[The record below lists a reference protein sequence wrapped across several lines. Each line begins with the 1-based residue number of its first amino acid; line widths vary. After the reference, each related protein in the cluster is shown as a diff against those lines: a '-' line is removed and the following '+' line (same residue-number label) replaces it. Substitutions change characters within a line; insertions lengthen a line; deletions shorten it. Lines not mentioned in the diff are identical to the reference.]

1 MHRLIAQVPI
11 NTIKLEET
19 KETITFT
26 TKSISKYNSH
36 HFYKV
41 VIDTGASKYSTA
53 SYRQF
58 QAL

>member
-41 VIDTGASKYSTA
+41 VIDTGASKYSITG
-53 SYRQF
+53 YRQF
-58 QAL
+58 